1 MSSSE
6 SSPERFRSERFRGER
21 PPSAAS
27 ERRRDEVPF
36 VVIPDTPSV
45 LITVTDDALREVA
58 HGMGTIE
65 TTLPP
70 GIYRIEQRF
79 AGAVDSQFA
88 EVGTEAFTE
97 RLPLPRVPAPAP
109 VERTATTQPAHQE
122 AALRWSRQSTHR
134 RGEPTLMVLLR
145 NLRRGW
151 RLDPYALQISAES
164 GEAVDGGA
172 DGWQVDP
179 QQGWTAWS
187 GRLAPGGY
195 RLRLREP
202 SGDGL
207 PLAQALWVSEG
218 WTTLVFVSNG
228 PQGPM
233 PQHASVEMVPAGT
246 GWSPA
251 DEALSLAREAAL
263 SGLRQGIDLMSDK
276 QLFPMLDSGRVDPF
290 LGIVGA
296 HAMLL
301 DRSPDLK
308 RLDDVVQRLTP
319 HVPGH
324 PDVAALRTL
333 FDGPPAQVASPP
345 MLAASCQL
353 LIRADGIDP
362 GVIKDGSVAE
372 NVAEH
377 LVGRGVWT
385 TWLEEDRRLAAG
397 ARGGLVLRGDDA
409 RARGPRPLAA
419 DAASRVEAYVQE
431 IADLSGTFVGEVLRD
446 MPRDELC
453 RRTGLPHKPVDEAIQ
468 RLRGATGEE
477 PG

>member
-6 SSPERFRSERFRGER
+6 SRAQQSSDSRAQQSRSAPEG
-21 PPSAAS
+21 AAGP
-27 ERRRDEVPF
+27 ERRDEVPF
-36 VVIPDTPSV
+36 VVIPETPSV
-45 LITVTDDALREVA
+45 QITVTDEALREVA

-79 AGAVDSQFA
+79 AGVVASRFA
-88 EVGTEAFTE
+88 EVGPTAFTE
-97 RLPLPRVPAPAP
+97 YLPLPRVPAPAP
-109 VERTATTQPAHQE
+109 VERTATTHAAHRD
-122 AALRWSRQSTHR
+122 AALRWSREATHR

-151 RLDPYALQISAES
+151 PLDPYALQITAES
-164 GEAVDGGA
+164 GAAVDGGE

-195 RLRLREP
+195 RLRLRRPAGE
-202 SGDGL
+202 GL

-218 WTTLVFVSNG
+218 WTTLVFVGNG
-228 PQGPM
+228 PHGPR
-233 PQHASVEMVPAGT
+233 PQHASVEMTPAGT
-246 GWSPA
+246 GWCPA
-251 DEALSLAREAAL
+251 DEGLNLAREAAL
-263 SGLRQGIDLMSDK
+263 SGLRQGIDLISDQ
-276 QLFPMLDSGRVDPF
+276 QLLPMLDSGRIDPF

-301 DRSPDLK
+301 DRTPDLA
-308 RLDDVVQRLTP
+308 RLDEVVRRLTP

-333 FDGPPAQVASPP
+333 IDGPPAQVASPP

-353 LIRADGIDP
+353 LIRADGADP

-385 TWLEEDRRLAAG
+385 TWLEEDRWPAA
-397 ARGGLVLRGDDA
+397 ATRGGLVRPADAA

-419 DAASRVEAYVQE
+419 DAVSRVEAYVRE
-431 IADLSGTFVGEVLRD
+431 IADLSNTFVSEVLRE

-453 RRTGLPHKPVDEAIQ
+453 RRTGLPHRPVERAIE
-468 RLRGATGEE
+468 RLLGKS
-477 PG
+477 PD